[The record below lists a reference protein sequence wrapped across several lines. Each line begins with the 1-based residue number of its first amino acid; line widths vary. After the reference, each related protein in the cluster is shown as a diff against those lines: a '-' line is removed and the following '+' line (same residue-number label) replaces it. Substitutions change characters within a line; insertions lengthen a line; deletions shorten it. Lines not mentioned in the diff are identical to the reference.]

1 MLRADLHVHSYHSGD
16 ARHLRMLRARDC
28 YSDPVTVYLTAKA
41 RGMDIVTIT
50 DHDSIDGCLEVL
62 SRRPDAN
69 DFIVSEEIECQFP
82 GSNLKVHIGAY
93 GIDERIHRD
102 VQPLRGSVFEVA
114 SYLRSRDIFCA
125 VNHPFFFFSEHMP
138 LETYIEALR
147 ELCPAIEVRNG
158 TMLEAHNHL
167 AASLAGATT
176 ARQRMPLVGI
186 GGSDAHTLGGIGTT
200 YTEAPGSNREEFLA
214 SLKAGAASVGG
225 RHGSALREAREIYGV
240 VAMYWASLFGYGRQ
254 SLSWRRR
261 TFGIAFS
268 AVSMPFEFMPLAVAV
283 VHKRGEA
290 RRIAAYRR
298 QWQSIAAI
306 PLPSSSVD
314 AEARR
319 CVELTS

>member
-1 MLRADLHVHSYHSGD
+1 MLRADLHVHSYHSGH
-16 ARHLRMLRARDC
+16 AGHLRILRARDC

-69 DFIVSEEIECQFP
+69 DFIMSEEIECRFP
-82 GSNLKVHIGAY
+82 DSDLKVHIGAY

-114 SYLRSRDIFCA
+114 AYLRSHDIFCSF
-125 VNHPFFFFSEHMP
+125 NHPFFFFSEQIP
-138 LETYIEALR
+138 LETYVEAVR
-147 ELCPAIEVRNG
+147 ALCPAIEVRNG
-158 TMLEAHNHL
+158 TMLEAHNQL

-176 ARQRMPLVGI
+176 ARQRVPLVGI
-186 GGSDAHTLGGIGTT
+186 GGSDAHTLGRIGTT
-200 YTEAPGSNREEFLA
+200 YTEAPGANREEFLA
-214 SLKAGAASVGG
+214 SLKAGVARVGG
-225 RHGSALREAREIYGV
+225 RHGSVLREAREIYGV
-240 VAMYWASLFGYGRQ
+240 VAMYWASLLGHGKQ

-261 TFGIAFS
+261 AFGIAFS

-290 RRIAAYRR
+290 QRVAAYSR
-298 QWQSIAAI
+298 QWQSIAAM
-306 PLPSSSVD
+306 PQPSSCRDVD
-314 AEARR
+314 ARR
-319 CVELTS
+319 CAELIS